1 MQQNQVQRTQSEAT
15 SLRKII
21 DSGVKLRDLK
31 NDNPIREALLTAYV
45 QVGLK
50 PENYPKE
57 GIERDM
63 LHNFVINTYG
73 DITAQEIKIAFTRAV
88 AHKFDGLDP
97 VCYHQNFTCE
107 YFGRIMSAYYKWR
120 TTELRKPQVNADEP
134 IQDMDDKQWFNTM
147 LIEPYQEMLKGGVYP
162 WTIFQEVIIFTRLW
176 EIGFRFVFT
185 QQESDELEIEAKKI
199 TPKPKGLMT
208 IDKKRDFQKEV
219 ERIKK
224 ALCFRKKIQEKAIKE
239 FDLRTHVM
247 NRLNKSSK

>member
-45 QVGLK
+45 LVGLK

-57 GIERDM
+57 GIERNT
-63 LHNFVINTYG
+63 LHSFVIGAYG
-73 DITAQEIKIAFTRAV
+73 GITAHEIKMAFTMAV

-107 YFGRIMSAYYKWR
+107 YFGKVMAAYYKWR
-120 TTELRKPQVNADEP
+120 TRELQKPQTDADQP
-134 IQDMDDKQWFNTM
+134 ILEMSDTQWFITM
-147 LIEPYQEMLKGGVYP
+147 LIDPYEQMLKTGVYP
-162 WTIFQEVIIFTRLW
+162 WTTFQEIILFTRLW
-176 EIGFRFVFT
+176 DIGFRFIFT
-185 QQESDELEIEAKKI
+185 QQESDELDVEAKKI

-208 IDKKRDFQKEV
+208 IDKKKDFQKEV

-224 ALCFRKKIQEKAIKE
+224 ALCFRKKIQEKAIEE

-247 NRLNKSSK
+247 NQLNKSNK

>member
-45 QVGLK
+45 LVGLK

-57 GIERDM
+57 GIERNT
-63 LHNFVINTYG
+63 LHNFVIGAYG
-73 DITAQEIKIAFTRAV
+73 GITAHEIKMAFTMAV
-88 AHKFDGLDP
+88 AHKFEGLDP

-107 YFGRIMSAYYKWR
+107 YFGKVMAAYYKWR
-120 TTELRKPQVNADEP
+120 TRELQKPQVDADQP
-134 IQDMDDKQWFNTM
+134 ILEMSDTQWFITM
-147 LIEPYQEMLKGGVYP
+147 LIEPYEKMIQGGSYP
-162 WTIFQEVIIFTRLW
+162 WTTFQEILLFNRLCD
-176 EIGFRFVFT
+176 IGFGFYLSNEET
-185 QQESDELEIEAKKI
+185 EKLTKEAKMQ

-208 IDKKRDFQKEV
+208 VDKKRDFEKEV
-219 ERIKK
+219 ERTKK
-224 ALCFRKKIQEKAIKE
+224 ALCFRKKIQEKAIEE

-247 NRLNKSSK
+247 NQLNKR